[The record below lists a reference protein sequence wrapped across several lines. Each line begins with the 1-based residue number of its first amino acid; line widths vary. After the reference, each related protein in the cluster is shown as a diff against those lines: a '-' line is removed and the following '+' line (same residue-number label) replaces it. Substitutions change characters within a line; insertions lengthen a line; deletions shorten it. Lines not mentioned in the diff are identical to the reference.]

1 MSDSSPG
8 TEPERGTGRIGTDA
22 PPDGDPYDVTSGTP
36 AGPAAPGEQRLDD
49 VREEERLEAAEAG
62 FDEV

>member
-1 MSDSSPG
+1 MSSRPG
-8 TEPERGTGRIGTDA
+8 NEPERGTGRIGTDSL
-22 PPDGDPYDVTSGTP
+22 PDDDPYDVTSGTP
-36 AGPAAPGEQRLDD
+36 VGPAAPGEQRLED